1 MTDLLELTED
11 EFDEHY
17 PLMPNHLNPNAGWD
31 GCLFETYGP
40 ELDFLRQQDPA
51 TVWTLVDGDDGDLY
65 IQSGICFVNRIGYF
79 ISTVPTPENAFFHVR
94 ITMSDP
100 DSESASE

>member
-11 EFDEHY
+11 EFDERY
-17 PLMPNHLNPNAGWD
+17 PLVANHLNPHAGWN

-40 ELDFLRQQDPA
+40 ELDFIRQQDPT

-65 IQSGICFVNRIGYF
+65 IQSGVHLVNRIGYF
-79 ISTVPTPENAFFHVR
+79 ISTVPTSRDVLIQVR
-94 ITMSDP
+94 IPMSDP
-100 DSESASE
+100 DDEPDSE